1 MNGVNGGS
9 MSKANLV
16 RHGWIIT
23 VVSTGRQYRFMP
35 GDAVIIGR
43 TPLRPAALPHEN
55 AKRLDIDDA
64 GKSMSKRHLELTI
77 DHRGEGVI
85 EDLGSTNG
93 TYVVRSDGR
102 LVRIPAHKKLK
113 VDEQNVRL
121 QLGEVGIRLSRFSL
135 PVSGTL
141 APQSQEQSAVFDDGA
156 ADHIDFDPVH
166 GRRMNVDQILD
177 IRAGEPT
184 TAVDVRSVRQ
194 SVRQS
199 RRAGTTGLGRFDPSA
214 PAGATGFEPGS
225 IFDRITRGQLQRD
238 EPVVTIEGM
247 TSEEAKSTSDHNKQF
262 AMARHHE
269 FLPFLAVNPYLYE
282 ELYAWLEA
290 IGDPDISAALSTN
303 PGFKA
308 YKKRS
313 SNA

>member
-1 MNGVNGGS
+1 
-9 MSKANLV
+9 MSTAHLV

-23 VVSTGRQYRFMP
+23 VISTGRQYRFMP
-35 GDAVIIGR
+35 GDAVIMGR

-55 AKRLDIDDA
+55 AKRLDIDDS
-64 GKSMSKRHLELTI
+64 GRSMSKRHLKLMI
-77 DHRGEGVI
+77 DHNGEGVI

-102 LVRIPAHKKLK
+102 LVRIPAHKRLK
-113 VDEQNVRL
+113 VDEQTVRL

-135 PVSGTL
+135 PITGAL
-141 APQSQEQSAVFDDGA
+141 APQSQENPTIVDDSD
-156 ADHIDFDPVH
+156 ADRADYDPVH
-166 GRRMNVDQILD
+166 GRKMNVDQILD

-184 TAVDVRSVRQ
+184 EAVDVRRVRQ
-194 SVRQS
+194 SVRAA
-199 RRAGTTGLGRFDPSA
+199 RRNGTTGLGRFDPSA

-247 TSEEAKSTSDHNKQF
+247 TSEEAKSTADHNKQF

-269 FLPFLAVNPYLYE
+269 FLPFLAVNPYLYK

-308 YKKRS
+308 YKKGS